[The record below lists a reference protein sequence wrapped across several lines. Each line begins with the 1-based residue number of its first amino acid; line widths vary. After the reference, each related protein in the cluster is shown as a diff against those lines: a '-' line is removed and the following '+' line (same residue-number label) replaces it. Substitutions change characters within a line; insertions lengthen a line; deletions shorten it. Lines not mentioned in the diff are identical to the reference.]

1 MREKITFLV
10 SQATEWNSYISFVM
24 KTFSE
29 LLNENGRELSETRL
43 CNSQLVLISWTDTF
57 LKCRPFQMLFGKD
70 KYNSGLF
77 FK

>member
-1 MREKITFLV
+1 
-10 SQATEWNSYISFVM
+10 M
-24 KTFSE
+24 KTFSA

-57 LKCRPFQMLFGKD
+57 LKCRPFEMLFGKD